1 MPKQL
6 KKGTIHSE
14 DIPNLKPSYID
25 GDFFFGRDY
34 PNERL
39 SCEEQS
45 PFRTDV

>member
-6 KKGTIHSE
+6 KIGTIHSE
-14 DIPNLKPSYID
+14 DIPNLKLSYLD
-25 GDFFFGRDY
+25 GKFFWGKNY

-39 SCEEQS
+39 SFEVQS